1 MPVSPYPTFPR
12 TREKGQTNRYAS
24 FRLNALGWSK
34 FTEFLAT
41 SQTAALKWHLNATNY
56 MADTS
61 VELTKK
67 LSAAVEKMPAFPKSV
82 QRILELT
89 RDVNCSPK
97 ELIMV
102 IEKDPVMTMKLL
114 RILNSAYYS
123 FPKQITS
130 VNQSVVYLGL
140 NTVKNMALSFAAL
153 GTLPKHNAAGFDVQR
168 YLMHSL
174 TVASLA
180 RAVCHKYSHDGTD
193 PADCY
198 IAGLLH
204 DFGKVVFAQFL
215 AEEFKQALARSK
227 EQSISLHL
235 AEQQIIGSDH
245 TVVGAMLVERWQFP
259 KQLTENIR
267 SHHSYISPE
276 NTVQSCLFVANQISK
291 FRALGNSGNPV
302 VEKLSPAL
310 AEHFGGKLEDIIAS
324 LGDLSM
330 IESEAQVFAQVSQE
344 SHA

>member
-1 MPVSPYPTFPR
+1 
-12 TREKGQTNRYAS
+12 
-24 FRLNALGWSK
+24 
-34 FTEFLAT
+34 
-41 SQTAALKWHLNATNY
+41 
-56 MADTS
+56 MAETS

-97 ELIMV
+97 ELVMV

-140 NTVKNMALSFAAL
+140 NTVKNMALSFAAM
-153 GTLPKHNAAGFDVQR
+153 GSLPKQNAAGFDVQR

-174 TVASLA
+174 TTASLA
-180 RAVCHKYSHDGTD
+180 RTLCQKYSHDDTD

-215 AEEFKQALARSK
+215 PEEFKQALAFSQ
-227 EQSISLHL
+227 EQSISLHA
-235 AEQQIIGSDH
+235 AEKQMIGSDH
-245 TVVGAMLVERWQFP
+245 TVVGGMLVEKWQFP
-259 KQLTENIR
+259 QQLTENIR
-267 SHHSYISPE
+267 NHHSVISTE
-276 NTVQSCLFVANQISK
+276 NTVQSCLFVADQISK
-291 FRALGNSGNPV
+291 YRALGNSGNPV
-302 VEKLSPAL
+302 VDELTPAL
-310 AEHFGGKLEDIIAS
+310 VEYFGGQMEEIISS
-324 LGDLSM
+324 LGDLSKL
-330 IESEAQVFAQVSQE
+330 EAEAQVFAQVSKE
-344 SHA
+344 KS

>member
-1 MPVSPYPTFPR
+1 VTDS
-12 TREKGQTNRYAS
+12 
-24 FRLNALGWSK
+24 
-34 FTEFLAT
+34 
-41 SQTAALKWHLNATNY
+41 
-56 MADTS
+56 S

-82 QRILELT
+82 QRILELS
-89 RDVNCSPK
+89 RDMNCPPK
-97 ELIMV
+97 ELVMV

-140 NTVKNMALSFAAL
+140 NTIKNMAMSFAAM
-153 GTLPKHNAAGFDVQR
+153 GALPQHNAAGFDVQR

-174 TVASLA
+174 TTASLA
-180 RAVCHKYSHDGTD
+180 RALCLKYAQDDTD

-215 AEEFKQALARSK
+215 APEFKLALAFSA
-227 EQSISLHL
+227 EHSISLHA

-245 TVVGAMLVERWQFP
+245 TVVGGMLVEKWQFP
-259 KQLTENIR
+259 QQLTDNIR
-267 SHHSYISPE
+267 HHHSEISPD
-276 NTVQSCLFVANQISK
+276 NTVQSCLFVADQISK
-291 FRALGNSGNPV
+291 LRALGDSGNHV
-302 VEKLSPAL
+302 VEELSPAL
-310 AEHFGGKLEDIIAS
+310 IEHFGGNLQDIIAG
-324 LGDLSM
+324 LGDLSK
-330 IESEAQVFAQVSQE
+330 IENEAQVFAQVGREIS
-344 SHA
+344 A

>member
-1 MPVSPYPTFPR
+1 
-12 TREKGQTNRYAS
+12 
-24 FRLNALGWSK
+24 
-34 FTEFLAT
+34 
-41 SQTAALKWHLNATNY
+41 
-56 MADTS
+56 MAETS

-97 ELIMV
+97 ELVMV

-140 NTVKNMALSFAAL
+140 NTVKNMALSFAAM
-153 GTLPKHNAAGFDVQR
+153 GSLPKHNAAGFDIQS

-174 TVASLA
+174 TTASLA
-180 RAVCHKYSHDGTD
+180 RTLCQKYSHDDTD

-215 AEEFKQALARSK
+215 PEEFKQALDYCK
-227 EQSISLHL
+227 ENAISLHV
-235 AEQQIIGSDH
+235 AEQEIIGSDH
-245 TVVGAMLVERWQFP
+245 TVVGGMLVEKWQFP
-259 KQLTENIR
+259 KQLTDNIR
-267 SHHSYISPE
+267 NHHSPDSTE
-276 NTVQSCLFVANQISK
+276 SAVHSCLFVADQISK
-291 FRALGNSGNPV
+291 FRALGNSGNSV
-302 VEKLSPAL
+302 VDKLTPAMV
-310 AEHFGGKLEDIIAS
+310 EFFGGQMEDIILS
-324 LGDLSM
+324 LGDLSKL
-330 IESEAQVFAQVSQE
+330 ENEAQVFAQVSKE
-344 SHA
+344 KSV